1 MAKTVLELQKAFQT
15 VVNQIKKNKKVVA
28 LFTFGSIVSG
38 DVWEESDIDLFLIY
52 EDGFEKIRDVY
63 SEVREVPVH
72 TKILNKNSFLELYK
86 NDGKKG
92 FAKKLLCN
100 SKLVFSR
107 DNEISSA
114 YNNSRYTMT
123 SHTEV
128 WNLVYLGKLLKDI
141 GISKKYLQNGGLKTS
156 YEVLIRTLDSFSKLL
171 INLNGY
177 TVTKDSLVMATNLSN
192 NFKEVV
198 DKLFMEA
205 INEKIIKDTINY
217 IEKFL
222 DDNIVRAS
230 SALIDYLC
238 EEYEYMNSYE
248 ISSYNAFKEFDIK
261 MENILKEL
269 AKREVISKKSRA
281 LYDEEGNLILDENV
295 YAHKVI

>member
-38 DVWEESDIDLFLIY
+38 DMWEESDIDLFLIY

-114 YNNSRYTMT
+114 YNNSRYTMP